1 MKKTFITNLIL
12 VLGLNLTIKPFW
24 IFAIDR
30 KVNVMVGTSD
40 FGTYASLLSF
50 SSVFYVLLDMGLTNF
65 NNRHISQN
73 SQLLSKHFSR
83 MLVLKLTLAI
93 FYLLTCTLIGWAIGY
108 DFRLMKLLLTVCFI
122 QFLISLIAFLRSN
135 VSGLHLFRTDSF
147 LSVFDRLIGIAIC
160 VPLIWGHFLGRELD
174 IMDYVYAQM
183 AAYGLT
189 AVIAFSIV
197 FSKAGFIKF
206 QWNRTFSLMI
216 LKQSFP
222 FAILTMLMAF
232 YNRIDM
238 TMLLRLVKDNG
249 LEAGIYAQAFRLLDA
264 VNMIAVLSAG
274 LLLPMFSRMLKH
286 NDSVEALV
294 KAAFTLLFMLAIVI
308 GCGCFFYGGYM
319 MRMMGYANIEATT
332 IVFRILMWCF
342 MFSVCQYIFGTLL
355 TANIQLKKLNII
367 AGSAMAINIILNF
380 ILIPRLQALGSA
392 YASLTTQLFVAIA
405 QIIVVQRMFRFPTLP
420 KLLFTLL
427 IFGVGEI
434 AICYAASH
442 LLPIDWRMSFLAMLG
457 ASLMWGFATGLLNLK
472 AMLSVIKLDS

>member
-1 MKKTFITNLIL
+1 MKKTFLTNLIL

-30 KVNVMVGTSD
+30 KVNNMVGTAD
-40 FGTYASLLSF
+40 YGTYASLLSF
-50 SSVFYVLLDMGLTNF
+50 SSVFFVLLDMGLTNF

-73 SQLLSKHFSR
+73 SHLLSKHFSR
-83 MLVLKLTLAI
+83 MLVLKFTLAI
-93 FYLLTCTLIGWAIGY
+93 FYLVTCTIIGLVIGY

-135 VSGLHLFRTDSF
+135 VSGLHLFKTDSF

-160 VPLIWGHFLGRELD
+160 VPLIWGNILNRQLD

-189 AVIAFSIV
+189 AIIAFTIV
-197 FSKAGFIKF
+197 FLKAGLIKF
-206 QWNRTFSLMI
+206 QWNRTFSIMI

-222 FAILTMLMAF
+222 FAVLTMLMAF
-232 YNRIDM
+232 YNRIDL
-238 TMLLRLVKDNG
+238 TMLLRILKDNG

-264 VNMIAVLSAG
+264 VNMIAVLAAG

-294 KAAFTLLFMLAIVI
+294 KASFTLLFMLAIVI
-308 GCGCFFYGGYM
+308 GCGCFFYGSD
-319 MRMMGYANIEATT
+319 MMGMMNYANAEATT
-332 IVFRILMWCF
+332 IVFRVLMWCF

-367 AGSAMAINIILNF
+367 AGSAMALNIILNF
-380 ILIPRLQALGSA
+380 ILIPRLHALGSA
-392 YASLTTQLFVAIA
+392 FASLTTQLFVAIA
-405 QIIVVQRMFRFPTLP
+405 QIIVVQRMFRFQMLP
-420 KLLFTLL
+420 KLLLALL
-427 IFGVGEI
+427 VFGVGEI

-442 LLPIDWRMSFLAMLG
+442 LLHIDWKMSFLAMLG
-457 ASLMWGFATGLLNLK
+457 VSLVWGFATGLLNLK
-472 AMLSVIKLDS
+472 SMLSVIKVNS